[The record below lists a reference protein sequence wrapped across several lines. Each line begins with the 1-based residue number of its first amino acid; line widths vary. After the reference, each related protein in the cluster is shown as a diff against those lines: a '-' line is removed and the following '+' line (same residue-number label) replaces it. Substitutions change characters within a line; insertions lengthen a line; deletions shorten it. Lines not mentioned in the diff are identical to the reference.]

1 MRSTSQRELGNSGHA
16 LGAPQLAYLVNQRQT
31 TIEWGHCDP
40 SGVLFNSRYFEF
52 SDWSTALLFEA
63 ATGMDKPELMAK
75 YGANMPLV
83 DVRGRFVKALKLAD
97 MVEIASTIRE
107 FRRSSFDVAHQF
119 LKHGEVMAE
128 TQETR
133 VWCAIDSESPP
144 NLRSLPLPQELIEQ
158 FRSAG

>member
-1 MRSTSQRELGNSGHA
+1 M
-16 LGAPQLAYLVNQRQT
+16 AYFVNRRQI

-52 SDWSTALLFEA
+52 SDWSTALLFE
-63 ATGMDKPELMAK
+63 TVVGMNKSELMAK
-75 YGANMPLV
+75 YSANMPLV
-83 DVRGRFVKALKLAD
+83 DVRGRFIKALKLAD
-97 MVEIASTIRE
+97 SVEIASTIRE

-119 LKHGEVMAE
+119 LTAGEVAAE

-144 NLRSLPLPQELIEQ
+144 NLKSLPLPRELIDR
-158 FRSAG
+158 FRVADQ